1 MQNLKDISLC
11 EISNFPLEQHSPV
24 LSLSELCEYNFIYIL
39 SLILTVCPERVWFI
53 AESVF
58 FATSIQYGSINFIKN
73 ALSEH
78 TFMQHTFSHKEKND
92 GK

>member
-1 MQNLKDISLC
+1 M
-11 EISNFPLEQHSPV
+11 
-24 LSLSELCEYNFIYIL
+24 
-39 SLILTVCPERVWFI
+39 CPERVWFI

-92 GK
+92 GKW